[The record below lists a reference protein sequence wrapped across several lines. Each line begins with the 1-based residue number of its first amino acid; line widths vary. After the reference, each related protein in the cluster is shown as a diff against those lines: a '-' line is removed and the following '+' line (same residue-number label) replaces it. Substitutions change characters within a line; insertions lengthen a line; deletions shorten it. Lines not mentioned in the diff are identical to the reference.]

1 MSKNEALKR
10 LTLNREQYMM
20 VIPKWC
26 LGKRDGWDRLVDRWL
41 GDDAE
46 FAAKS
51 SRARA
56 NRGKDGTHGQGNR
69 NHWGFKAM
77 KEAKLKRSL
86 SDIQSWVMARARTN
100 PKEGESKYY
109 GNTEEHMESYKEQ
122 FERLHPPGPDASN
135 VIESQIDE
143 TAVVSIQGKA
153 HGRYPCFDGLITPSV
168 SYTQLRATHPSPC
181 SSKGHSQP
189 PSDPQHDVSNYPL
202 IIFLSHFFSLFST
215 LFTYIQPNFCRHT
228 WPLSSV
234 GISRCGSTCA

>member
-1 MSKNEALKR
+1 MSKNEAQKQR

-26 LGKRDGWDRLVDRWL
+26 LEKGDGWARLVDRWL

-56 NRGKDGTHGQGNR
+56 NRGKDGTHGQGNM
-69 NHWGFKAM
+69 NHWCFKAM

-109 GNTEEHMESYKEQ
+109 GNIEEHIESYKEQ
-122 FERLHPPGPDASN
+122 FERLHPPGPDAPD

-143 TAVVSIQGKA
+143 MAVVSIQGKA

-168 SYTQLRATHPSPC
+168 SYTQVRATNPSPC
-181 SSKGHSQP
+181 S
-189 PSDPQHDVSNYPL
+189 DEA
-202 IIFLSHFFSLFST
+202 FATSLG
-215 LFTYIQPNFCRHT
+215 LQR
-228 WPLSSV
+228 
-234 GISRCGSTCA
+234 